1 MRDILMMAVIT
12 RWSAKRPATSCFI
25 ERPLSE
31 MFLVQT
37 AIETG
42 EEIEK
47 AVPETIASME
57 KG

>member
-1 MRDILMMAVIT
+1 
-12 RWSAKRPATSCFI
+12 
-25 ERPLSE
+25 

-47 AVPETIASME
+47 AVPETIAAME
-57 KG
+57 KGYCRLDRIW